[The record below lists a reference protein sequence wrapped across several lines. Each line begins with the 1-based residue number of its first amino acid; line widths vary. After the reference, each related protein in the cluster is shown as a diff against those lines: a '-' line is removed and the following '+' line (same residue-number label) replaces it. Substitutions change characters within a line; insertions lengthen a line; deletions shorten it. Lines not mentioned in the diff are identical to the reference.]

1 MIFLYLIIAVSTIEY
16 FGDQNLKKFAKTG
29 KTSNLV
35 YGIIF
40 YALMLK
46 LLIEA
51 LKQSNLIYMN
61 GMWDGISTILGT
73 LFAWWLLRERLSNPM
88 QWLGLV
94 LIFLGLIALNFG
106 AIPKD

>member
-1 MIFLYLIIAVSTIEY
+1 
-16 FGDQNLKKFAKTG
+16 
-29 KTSNLV
+29 
-35 YGIIF
+35 
-40 YALMLK
+40 
-46 LLIEA
+46 
-51 LKQSNLIYMN
+51 MN